1 MSLAEV
7 TLDEKYSRRDGRVYL
22 TGSQALVRLAIL
34 QAERDWTAGLNTACL
49 VTGYRGSPMHNV
61 DREFWRAGSVV
72 DEKNIHFQPAVNE
85 DLAATAVWGSQQA
98 QLHGDNRF
106 DGVYAMWY
114 GKGPGLDRSI
124 DAIRHANLA
133 GTSAFGGVLA
143 AVGDDPA
150 MMSTDTPA
158 TSEPTF
164 VDLMMPVLY
173 PSSVQEILDYGQ
185 IGWAMSRYCGSWV
198 GFKTVSDTV
207 DTAASVD
214 GDPSHLNIV
223 LPQDFELPPGGL
235 NIRMPDPW
243 RDQEARQT
251 RYKLEAAKAF
261 ARANHLNRPLIISP
275 RPRLAIIASGK
286 SALDAQ
292 QALFELGIDDAMA
305 AEIGISVLKIA
316 MPHPLDYGEIRAF
329 ARGALEVLV
338 VEEKRRVVESQ
349 VKDALYG
356 LPESERPRVV
366 GRSDEDGEVLVPA
379 VGELSPDD
387 IARAVAKRIA
397 PFHTSES
404 MSARIAFLG
413 EKEQAART
421 RNALSVVRTTTFC
434 SGCPHNT
441 STKVPE
447 GSRAHGGVG
456 CHFMSVYMDRSTS
469 NHSHMGGEGATW
481 IGQAPFVE
489 TDHIFQNLGDGT
501 YFHSGLLAIRACVA
515 AETNITYKILFNDAV
530 AMTGGQP
537 HDGPL
542 SPALISQQVHA
553 EGVSKIILVSDEPD
567 KYPKSENFAP
577 GITFEH
583 RKALDRVQREIREVP
598 GVSVIIYDQTCA
610 AEKRRRRKRGTM
622 PDPERRV
629 FINEA
634 VCEGCGDCNERSN
647 CLSVL
652 PLDTEFGRKRQI
664 DQSSCNKDFSCAD
677 GFCPSFVSVIGG
689 RPRRSVNRRL
699 MPTGL
704 TQLPEPARPDL
715 GDGKPYKILVTGV
728 GGTGVATIG
737 ALLTMAAHLEG
748 LGCAAVDQFGM
759 AQKGG
764 PVTSHVQI
772 AQTPDDIKAVRLTAG
787 AADLLL
793 ACDKLV
799 AGGELAMGTIKPAA
813 TRVLVNTHEA
823 ITGQFTRDPDLVF
836 PSDALAERLT
846 EAVGSAHIEFLDATR
861 MATALMGDSIAS
873 NLFILGYAWQQGLIP
888 LSVDAIVRAIEL
900 NGVAVEMNKETFTWG
915 RRAVVDRSL
924 VEQFTRPPEKESSL
938 KLSDNLDEMIER
950 RFAQLRRYQSGRY
963 ARRYQR
969 IVEAA
974 RTAETE
980 KTPGQSGFAEAVARY
995 AYKVM
1000 AYKDEYEVARLYSDR
1015 AFAERLGEQFEG
1027 DFKLQFHLAPPLL
1040 TRLDRDTGLPVKR
1053 TFGPWM
1059 LAAMRQLARFK
1070 ILRGTKLDVFGYSG
1084 ERRAERQ
1091 LIAAYTATVDELID
1105 GLQRDNHPLA
1115 VEIASIPETVRGYG
1129 YVKERN
1135 LAAAEQCQAD
1145 LLATWRAPALTA
1157 TAAE

>member
-1 MSLAEV
+1 MALAEV
-7 TLDEKYSRRDGRVYL
+7 TLDDKYTSSDGRIYL

-34 QAERDWTAGLNTACL
+34 QAERDWKAGLNTAGL
-49 VTGYRGSPMHNV
+49 ISGYRGSPMHNV
-61 DREFWRAGSVV
+61 DREFWRAGSVTT
-72 DEKNIHFQPAVNE
+72 EKNIHFQPAVNE
-85 DLAATAVWGSQQA
+85 DLAATAIWGSQQA
-98 QLHGDNRF
+98 QLHGDNSY
-106 DGVYAMWY
+106 DGVFAMWY
-114 GKGPGLDRSI
+114 GKGPGLDRSV

-150 MMSTDTPA
+150 MASTDTPA

-173 PSSVQEILDYGQ
+173 PASVQEILDYGQ

-198 GFKTVSDTV
+198 GFKSVSDTV

-214 GDPSHLNIV
+214 ADSSRLTIV
-223 LPQDFELPPGGL
+223 NPTDFIMPPGGL
-235 NIRMPDPW
+235 NIRLPDHW

-251 RYKLEAAKAF
+251 RYKLAAALAF
-261 ARANHLNRPLIISP
+261 ARANKLNRTLIAAP
-275 RPRLAIIASGK
+275 RTRLAIIANGK
-286 SALDAQ
+286 TALDTH
-292 QALFELGIDDAMA
+292 QALFELGLDDQTA
-305 AEIGISVLKIA
+305 AQLGISLLKIA
-316 MPHPLDYGEIRAF
+316 MPHPLDSEEIRAF
-329 ARGALEVLV
+329 ARGAEEVLV
-338 VEEKRRVVESQ
+338 VEEKRRVVETQ
-349 VKDALYG
+349 VKDALYA
-356 LPESERPRVV
+356 LPEAERPRVV
-366 GRSDEDGEVLVPA
+366 GRSDENGATLVPET
-379 VGELSPDD
+379 GELVPDA
-387 IARAVAKRIA
+387 IARALAKRIA
-397 PFHTSES
+397 PFHTSDQI
-404 MSARIAFLG
+404 SARIGFLDAK
-413 EKEQAART
+413 EKAT
-421 RNALSVVRTTTFC
+421 RDRNHLSVVRTTTFC
-434 SGCPHNT
+434 SGCPHNS
-441 STKVPE
+441 STKLPD

-456 CHFMSVYMDRSTS
+456 CHFMAVYMDRNTT
-469 NHSHMGGEGATW
+469 NHTHMGGEGATW

-489 TDHIFQNLGDGT
+489 TDHVFQNLGDGT
-501 YFHSGLLAIRACVA
+501 YFHSGLLGIRACVA
-515 AETNITYKILFNDAV
+515 AETNITFKILYNDAV

-553 EGVSKIILVSDEPD
+553 EGVSKITLVSDEPK
-567 KYPKSENFAP
+567 KYGKEEVFAP
-577 GITFEH
+577 GVTFEH
-583 RKALDRVQREIREVP
+583 RKALDRVQRELREVP

-622 PDPERRV
+622 DDPARRV

-634 VCEGCGDCNERSN
+634 VCEGCGDCNERSS

-664 DQSSCNKDFSCAD
+664 DQSSCNKDYSCAD
-677 GFCPSFVSVIGG
+677 GFCPSFVSVVGG

-699 MPTGL
+699 MPATM
-704 TQLPEPARPDL
+704 TELPEPTRPAL
-715 GDGKPYKILVTGV
+715 SSGQPYKILVTGV

-772 AQTPDDIKAVRLTAG
+772 AQNPDDIKAVRLTAG

-799 AGGELAMGTIKPAA
+799 AGGDLAMGTIDPAK

-823 ITGQFTRDPDLVF
+823 ITGQFTRDPDLQF
-836 PSDALAERLT
+836 PSNELAERLID
-846 EAVGSAHIEFLDATR
+846 EAGGGNIEFLDATR
-861 MATALMGDSIAS
+861 LATELMGDSIAA

-888 LSVDAIVRAIEL
+888 LSAEAIEQAIEL
-900 NGVAVEMNKETFTWG
+900 NGVAVDNNKETFVWG
-915 RRAVVDRSL
+915 RRAVVDKAVGEPIER
-924 VEQFTRPPEKESSL
+924 QPEAGSIIE
-938 KLSDNLDEMIER
+938 LSKNLDEMIAR
-950 RFAQLRRYQSGRY
+950 RVDQLRAYKSRRY

-969 IVEAA
+969 LVEAA
-974 RTAETE
+974 RTAEAE
-980 KTPGQSGFAEAVARY
+980 RTPGQAGFAEAVARY

-1000 AYKDEYEVARLYSDR
+1000 AYKDEYEVARLYSTST
-1015 AFAERLGEQFEG
+1015 FAQRLSDQFEG
-1027 DFKLQFHLAPPLL
+1027 DYKLQIHLAPPLL
-1040 TRLDRDTGLPVKR
+1040 TRNDRDTGLPVKR

-1059 LAAMRQLARFK
+1059 LKAMRVLAKFK
-1070 ILRGTKLDVFGYSG
+1070 FLRGTKLDVFGYSQ

-1091 LIAAYTATVDELID
+1091 LIVDYTATVTQLID

-1115 VEIASIPETVRGYG
+1115 VEIASVPETIRGYG
-1129 YVKERN
+1129 YIKERN
-1135 LAAAEQCQAD
+1135 LAEAKACEADLMATWLGDEMPAAAAE
-1145 LLATWRAPALTA
+1145 
-1157 TAAE
+1157 